1 MVDSSGVNWGLGI
14 PQTNPGA
21 AFADAYRQGLQQ
33 HRQDAA
39 RQAMAALVQN
49 PNDPKALAALAEV
62 DPQTA
67 MQFRQQRIAEAKAH
81 VGEHYDNVVK
91 GAKIIRETNPQD
103 QASWTRALA
112 LAQQAGVDTSQI
124 PQVWNEE
131 TKQYAAGVMHLA
143 DAFAPQ
149 ASDNLKIITPQPG
162 GGAYGYDPRT
172 QHATT
177 IIQPNDNP
185 ALTGQPVGQGM
196 PHVTDQSSYDA
207 VPPGAQYMSP
217 DGHIRT
223 KQGGQTGAP
232 SGGFL

>member
-1 MVDSSGVNWGLGI
+1 MEFRKQRIEYNKAQLAQHQDSILKGAEIFASSTPPTRPVILRRWQRRSRRASTFRKSRSSLTPNMPQGVI
-14 PQTNPGA
+14 HI
-21 AFADAYRQGLQQ
+21 ADAL
-33 HRQDAA
+33 
-39 RQAMAALVQN
+39 
-49 PNDPKALAALAEV
+49 K
-62 DPQTA
+62 PQ
-67 MQFRQQRIAEAKAH
+67 
-81 VGEHYDNVVK
+81 
-91 GAKIIRETNPQD
+91 
-103 QASWTRALA
+103 S
-112 LAQQAGVDTSQI
+112 
-124 PQVWNEE
+124 
-131 TKQYAAGVMHLA
+131 
-143 DAFAPQ
+143 
-149 ASDNLKIITPQPG
+149 SDGLKIITPQPG

>member
-21 AFADAYRQGLQQ
+21 AFADAYKQGLQQ

-49 PNDPKALAALAEV
+49 PNDPKALAELAKSDPSSAMEFRKQNIEYNKAQLAQHQDSILKGAEILRQFNPTDQAGYTQALAAAQHAGIDISQV
-62 DPQTA
+62 PQQFDPQYV
-67 MQFRQQRIAEAKAH
+67 Q
-81 VGEHYDNVVK
+81 
-91 GAKIIRETNPQD
+91 
-103 QASWTRALA
+103 
-112 LAQQAGVDTSQI
+112 GVI
-124 PQVWNEE
+124 
-131 TKQYAAGVMHLA
+131 HIA
-143 DAFAPQ
+143 DALKPQ
-149 ASDNLKIITPQPG
+149 SSDGLKIITPQPG

-172 QHATT
+172 QRATT